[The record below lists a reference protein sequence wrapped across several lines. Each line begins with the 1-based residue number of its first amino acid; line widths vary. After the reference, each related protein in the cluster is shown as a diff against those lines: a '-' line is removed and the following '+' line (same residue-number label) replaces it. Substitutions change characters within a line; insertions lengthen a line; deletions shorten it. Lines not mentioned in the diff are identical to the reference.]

1 MFESVLIEDCQYILQ
16 YSLYTFFSKLEAT
29 CETTSLFFHILCKK
43 SIYLIREFRAITV
56 KHRPLPQNLPPPLPS
71 PPPPTH
77 TQTHKHTHTYAVALN
92 EVNLIDINMR
102 VHPSIC

>member
-43 SIYLIREFRAITV
+43 SIYLIRKFRAITV

-71 PPPPTH
+71 PPPY
-77 TQTHKHTHTYAVALN
+77 THKHTNIHT
-92 EVNLIDINMR
+92 
-102 VHPSIC
+102 HTP

>member
-1 MFESVLIEDCQYILQ
+1 MKLLHCFFTYYVRNQYILLENLEL
-16 YSLYTFFSKLEAT
+16 SLSNTALSPKPFL
-29 CETTSLFFHILCKK
+29 L
-43 SIYLIREFRAITV
+43 RA
-56 KHRPLPQNLPPPLPS
+56 
-71 PPPPTH
+71 PPPPPPPHTH

>member
-1 MFESVLIEDCQYILQ
+1 MKLLHCFFTYYVRNQYILLENLEL
-16 YSLYTFFSKLEAT
+16 SLSNTALSHKTFL
-29 CETTSLFFHILCKK
+29 L
-43 SIYLIREFRAITV
+43 R
-56 KHRPLPQNLPPPLPS
+56 S
-71 PPPPTH
+71 PPPPPHTH